1 MTKELK
7 ISILENRLALLE
19 SRTSR
24 DNKNVANKI
33 KRKLKA
39 LKAEAQNNKPLFGI
53 KEIKRL
59 RIYSKEDNKVFTLD
73 F

>member
-39 LKAEAQNNKPLFGI
+39 LKAEA
-53 KEIKRL
+53 
-59 RIYSKEDNKVFTLD
+59 
-73 F
+73 